1 MPLEYIVQQPKIT
14 TKNPPLLILLHGYG
28 SNKQDLFSL
37 ASELPNELLIISVQ
51 APLSLGFGS
60 YAWYT
65 INFEESANNR
75 SNLVEAN
82 ASLLKIESFIDT
94 IIKKYHAD
102 TNKLFLLGFSQG
114 CILSMAYAFRNP
126 TKIKNIIALSG
137 YINTDLL
144 PHDYRI
150 NNYVNLDFFISH
162 GSVDQVLPVEWAR
175 KSPVLLDQLN
185 IKNQYQ
191 EYPVGHS
198 IAPQNFADFKNWII
212 KRLL

>member
-1 MPLEYIVQQPKIT
+1 MPLEYIVKQPKT
-14 TKNPPLLILLHGYG
+14 TAKNPPLLILLHGYG
-28 SNKQDLFSL
+28 SNEQDLFSF
-37 ASELPNELLIISVQ
+37 ASELPDDLLIISAQ
-51 APLSLGFGS
+51 APLSLGSGS

-65 INFEESANNR
+65 INFEGAASNR
-75 SNLVEAN
+75 SNLVEAEE
-82 ASLLKIESFIDT
+82 SLLEIETFIDV
-94 IIKKYHAD
+94 IIKKYNAN

-126 TKIKNIIALSG
+126 NKIKNIIALSG

-150 NNYVNLDFFISH
+150 NNYKNLDFFISH

-175 KSPVLLDQLN
+175 KSPILLDELN

-191 EYPVGHS
+191 EYPVGHGV
-198 IAPQNFADFKNWII
+198 APQNFTDFKNWII
-212 KRLL
+212 KRL